1 VELGEKKQ
9 ELASKGIGIAA
20 ITYDSPELLADF
32 AARKG
37 INYPLLGDSDSKMIR
52 AFGILNDNF
61 PRSHEWYG
69 VPFPG
74 TYLVDERGVVAA
86 KYFEEDHRE
95 RFTASGVLVKE
106 LGIGLDGRSTEVETP
121 HLKLR
126 YSTSDETVRAG
137 NRVTLVLD
145 VELKARMHVY
155 APGVKGYKPIEW
167 RTKDSTGWL
176 FHGLSLPNSKMLHLP
191 AIQET
196 VPVYE
201 GRFRITRDLTVGQAG
216 EVRPLLAAD
225 GALRID
231 DAFYYQA
238 CDDRICYPPQSIPIR
253 WTFHYANHDG
263 QRSPLPLRKRVK

>member
-1 VELGEKKQ
+1 M

-20 ITYDSPELLADF
+20 ITYDKPELLAEF

-37 INYPLLGDSDSKMIR
+37 VNYPLLGDSDSRMIR

-61 PRSHEWYG
+61 PPDHEWYG

-74 TYLVDERGVVAA
+74 TYLVDERGVVVA

-95 RFTASGVLVKE
+95 RFTTSGVLVKE
-106 LGIGLDGRSTEVETP
+106 LGIGLDGRSTEVETA

-126 YSTSDETVRAG
+126 YYASDETVRPG
-137 NRVTLVLD
+137 NRVTLVMELG
-145 VELKARMHVY
+145 LKARMHVY

-167 RTKDSTGWL
+167 RIKNSTGWL
-176 FHGLSLPNSKMLHLP
+176 LHEVSLPNSKMLHLP
-191 AIQET
+191 AIGET

-216 EVRPLLAAD
+216 EVRPLLAPD
-225 GALRID
+225 GTLQIED
-231 DAFYYQA
+231 SFYYQA
-238 CDDRICYPPQSIPIR
+238 CDDRICYSPQTVPIR
-253 WTFHYANHDG
+253 WLFRYANHDG
-263 QRSPLPLRKRVK
+263 QRSPVPLRKGAK